1 MLNKY
6 KNVLLLF
13 MLICYLL
20 PIFYVYVYYDSNTS
34 ISNIICNEK
43 LKYYILFF
51 MWLMGIGTILYE
63 LERKDIYSQI
73 FMYLL
78 LIGIYVLIYVNENNI
93 IHYVFAFLSFI
104 VILFFMLRHCYLKD
118 CNIILLSSLLLE
130 FLILLYIVKNINKNI
145 FYSEILYLLNFA
157 FYYLYLH
164 FIT

>member
-1 MLNKY
+1 
-6 KNVLLLF
+6 
-13 MLICYLL
+13 
-20 PIFYVYVYYDSNTS
+20 
-34 ISNIICNEK
+34 
-43 LKYYILFF
+43 

-118 CNIILLSSLLLE
+118 CNIILFSSLLLE
-130 FLILLYIVKNINKNI
+130 LLILLYIVKNINKNI